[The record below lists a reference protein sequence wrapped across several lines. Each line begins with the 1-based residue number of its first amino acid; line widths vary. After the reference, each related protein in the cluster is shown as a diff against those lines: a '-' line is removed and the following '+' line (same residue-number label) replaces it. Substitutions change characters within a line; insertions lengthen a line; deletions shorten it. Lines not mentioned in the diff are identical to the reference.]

1 MPGPRVIAGLAK
13 GRRLY
18 MVPGIETRPIGD
30 RPKEALFNIL
40 RNGIQG
46 SLFLDM
52 FAGTGSV
59 GIEAL
64 SRGADLCVF
73 LDISQ
78 NAIRTIHANLELT
91 GLKDRAIVLR
101 KDAFLYVEGEVE
113 RSFDFVYVAPPQYH
127 GLWEKALVS
136 LDAHVQ
142 CLNPDAWVIAQIHPD
157 EYEHQGLMNLIEFD
171 QRRYGNTLLVFY
183 EFPGE

>member
-1 MPGPRVIAGLAK
+1 
-13 GRRLY
+13 
-18 MVPGIETRPIGD
+18 MVPGVETRPIGD

-40 RNGIQG
+40 RNGIQK

-73 LDISQ
+73 LDINQ
-78 NAIRTIHANLELT
+78 KAIHTINANLELT
-91 GLKDRAIVLR
+91 DLRDRATVLR
-101 KDAFLYVEGEVE
+101 KDAFLYVAGETE
-113 RSFDFVYVAPPQYH
+113 MAFDYVYVAPPQYH
-127 GLWEKALVS
+127 GLWLKALETI
-136 LDAHVQ
+136 DTHNQ
-142 CLNPDAWVIAQIHPD
+142 CLNPDAWIITQIHPH
-157 EYEHQGLMNLIEFD
+157 EYEPQSLKTLVEFD

-183 EFPGE
+183 EYPGE